1 MPGTVGNDFSVM
13 RGADM
18 FSAKLLRN
26 DRSHSDIFML
36 QIVILSRA
44 FSSGPIDG

>member
-1 MPGTVGNDFSVM
+1 
-13 RGADM
+13 M

-36 QIVILSRA
+36 QIVILSSAVPGVPTDEQARQ
-44 FSSGPIDG
+44 